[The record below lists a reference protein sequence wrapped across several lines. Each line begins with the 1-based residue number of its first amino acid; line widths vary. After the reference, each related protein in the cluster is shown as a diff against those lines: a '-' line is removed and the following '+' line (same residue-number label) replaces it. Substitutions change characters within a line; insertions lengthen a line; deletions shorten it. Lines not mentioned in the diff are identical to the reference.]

1 MYYYFITSY
10 LLPKIKNPMKN
21 IFLPLIV
28 LTFVFSLQAQ
38 QTDWEKYDLKGKVKQ
53 VKATT
58 DFYSGGCE
66 RTLKYTQWICITEFD
81 TQGNVVKNT
90 WYTRLDGQLS
100 QEHLYSYQGEKV
112 TLRVHLYKQNKIT
125 KTKTYH
131 YKRGEEDRIEKEIER
146 TEGSDDISYIARV
159 CTFTSFY
166 KNAILRSSPATIYE
180 YDDHGNWIHKKDTT
194 NSHCVR
200 HNTRSIIYY

>member
-1 MYYYFITSY
+1 
-10 LLPKIKNPMKN
+10 MKN
-21 IFLPLIV
+21 ILLPFIV

-38 QTDWEKYDLKGKVKQ
+38 QTDWERYDLKGKIKQ

-58 DFYSGGCE
+58 ASYSGGCE
-66 RTLKYTQWICITEFD
+66 HAKKYVQWTCITEFD

-90 WYTRLDGQLS
+90 WYIWRDELS

-112 TLRVHLYKQNKIT
+112 TLTIHLYKQDKI
-125 KTKTYH
+125 TKTYH
-131 YKRGEEDRIEKEIER
+131 YKRGEEERIEKEIEH
-146 TEGSDDISYIARV
+146 TEENNDIPYTARV
-159 CTFTSFY
+159 CTFTGFY
-166 KNAILRSSPATIYE
+166 KNGILRSSPATTYE

-200 HNTRSIIYY
+200 HYTRSIVYY

>member
-1 MYYYFITSY
+1 
-10 LLPKIKNPMKN
+10 MKK
-21 IFLPLIV
+21 IFLPFIV

-112 TLRVHLYKQNKIT
+112 TLRVHFYKQNKIT

-131 YKRGEEDRIEKEIER
+131 YKRGEEERIEKEIEH
-146 TEGSDDISYIARV
+146 TEQNRRV
-159 CTFTSFY
+159 PYTEQVRTFTSFY
-166 KNAILRSSPATIYE
+166 KNGILRSQPATTYE
-180 YDDHGNWIHKKDTT
+180 YDDHGNWIHKQAGTYPD
-194 NSHCVR
+194 CVQ
-200 HNTRSIIYY
+200 HYTRSIVYY

>member
-1 MYYYFITSY
+1 
-10 LLPKIKNPMKN
+10 MKKLFLRL
-21 IFLPLIV
+21 IF

-58 DFYSGGCE
+58 ASYSGRCE
-66 RTLKYTQWICITEFD
+66 RTIKYIQWICITEFD
-81 TQGNVVKNT
+81 TQGNVVKNI
-90 WYTRLDGQLS
+90 WYAWEDSS

-112 TLRVHLYKQNKIT
+112 ALTVHFYKQDKIT
-125 KTKTYH
+125 DTKTYH

-146 TEGSDDISYIARV
+146 TEQNRKVPYTEQIG
-159 CTFTSFY
+159 TFTGSY
-166 KNAILRSSPATIYE
+166 KNGILRSSPTTTYE
-180 YDDHGNWIHKKDTT
+180 YDDYGNWIHKQAGTYPD
-194 NSHCVR
+194 CVR

>member
-1 MYYYFITSY
+1 
-10 LLPKIKNPMKN
+10 MKN

-66 RTLKYTQWICITEFD
+66 HTKKYVQWTCITEFD

-90 WYTRLDGQLS
+90 WYIWRDKLS

-112 TLRVHLYKQNKIT
+112 TLRVHLYKQDKIT

-180 YDDHGNWIHKKDTT
+180 YDDHGNWIHKKDTI

>member
-1 MYYYFITSY
+1 MKKLF
-10 LLPKIKNPMKN
+10 LLL
-21 IFLPLIV
+21 IF
-28 LTFVFSLQAQ
+28 LTFVFNLQAQ

-100 QEHLYSYQGEKV
+100 QEHLYSYKGEKV
-112 TLRVHLYKQNKIT
+112 TLRVHFYKQDKIT

-131 YKRGEEDRIEKEIER
+131 YKKGEEERIEKEIEH
-146 TEGSDDISYIARV
+146 TERNRKVPYTEQIR
-159 CTFTSFY
+159 TFTGFY
-166 KNAILRSSPATIYE
+166 KNGILRSRPATTYE
-180 YDDHGNWIHKKDTT
+180 YDDHGNWIHKQAGTYPD
-194 NSHCVR
+194 CVLQ
-200 HNTRSIIYY
+200 NTRSIVYY

>member
-1 MYYYFITSY
+1 MKKLF
-10 LLPKIKNPMKN
+10 LLL
-21 IFLPLIV
+21 IF
-28 LTFVFSLQAQ
+28 LTFVFNLQAQ

-58 DFYSGGCE
+58 ASYSGKCAACIN
-66 RTLKYTQWICITEFD
+66 YVQWTCITEFD
-81 TQGNVVKNT
+81 TQGNVVKNI
-90 WYTRLDGQLS
+90 WYAWEDSS

-112 TLRVHLYKQNKIT
+112 TLRVHFYKQNKIT

-131 YKRGEEDRIEKEIER
+131 YKRGEEERIEKEIEH
-146 TEGSDDISYIARV
+146 TEENNDIPYTARV
-159 CTFTSFY
+159 CTFTGFY
-166 KNAILRSSPATIYE
+166 KNRILRSRPATTYE

-200 HNTRSIIYY
+200 HYTRSIVYY

>member
-1 MYYYFITSY
+1 
-10 LLPKIKNPMKN
+10 MKN
-21 IFLPLIV
+21 IFLPFIA

-146 TEGSDDISYIARV
+146 TEAPYKEQI
-159 CTFTSFY
+159 CTFTGFY
-166 KNAILRSSPATIYE
+166 KTISCALNLQLPTSTMTTAIGFTKRILPI
-180 YDDHGNWIHKKDTT
+180 
-194 NSHCVR
+194 HCVR
-200 HNTRSIIYY
+200 HYTRSIVYY

>member
-1 MYYYFITSY
+1 
-10 LLPKIKNPMKN
+10 MKK
-21 IFLPLIV
+21 IFLSFIV
-28 LTFVFSLQAQ
+28 LTFTLSLQAQ

-58 DFYSGGCE
+58 ASYSGGCE
-66 RTLKYTQWICITEFD
+66 VYKDYVQWTCITEFD

-90 WYTRLDGQLS
+90 WYIWRNKLS

-112 TLRVHLYKQNKIT
+112 TLTIHLYKEDEIT
-125 KTKTYH
+125 NTKTYH
-131 YKRGEEDRIEKEIER
+131 YKRGEEERIEKEIEC
-146 TEGSDDISYIARV
+146 TEGSDDIPYTARV
-159 CTFTSFY
+159 CTFTGFY
-166 KNAILRSSPATIYE
+166 KNGILRSSPATTYE

-200 HNTRSIIYY
+200 HYTRSIVYY

>member
-131 YKRGEEDRIEKEIER
+131 YKRGEENRIEKEIER
-146 TEGSDDISYIARV
+146 TEVPYKEQI
-159 CTFTSFY
+159 CTFTGFY
-166 KNAILRSSPATIYE
+166 KNDILCSSPATIYE

>member
-1 MYYYFITSY
+1 
-10 LLPKIKNPMKN
+10 MKN
-21 IFLPLIV
+21 IFLSLIV

-58 DFYSGGCE
+58 TSYSGGCE
-66 RTLKYTQWICITEFD
+66 KAKKYVEWTCITEFD
-81 TQGNVVKNT
+81 TEGNVVKNT
-90 WYTRLDGQLS
+90 WYIWHNKLS

-112 TLRVHLYKQNKIT
+112 TLTVLLYKQDKIT
-125 KTKTYH
+125 DTKVYH
-131 YKRGEEDRIEKEIER
+131 YKRGEEERIEKEIEH
-146 TEGSDDISYIARV
+146 TEESNDISYTARV
-159 CTFTSFY
+159 CTFTGFY
-166 KNAILRSSPATIYE
+166 KNRILRSRPATTYE

-200 HNTRSIIYY
+200 HNTRSIVYY

>member
-1 MYYYFITSY
+1 
-10 LLPKIKNPMKN
+10 MKN
-21 IFLPLIV
+21 IFLPFIV

-58 DFYSGGCE
+58 AFYSGGCE
-66 RTLKYTQWICITEFD
+66 RTLKYTQWICITEFN

-90 WYTRLDGQLS
+90 WYTRLGGQLS

-112 TLRVHLYKQNKIT
+112 TLRVHFYKQNKIT

-131 YKRGEEDRIEKEIER
+131 YKRGEEERIEKEIEH
-146 TEGSDDISYIARV
+146 TEQNRRV
-159 CTFTSFY
+159 PYTEQVRTFTSFY
-166 KNAILRSSPATIYE
+166 KNGILRSQPATTYE
-180 YDDHGNWIHKKDTT
+180 YDDHGNWIHKQAGTYPD
-194 NSHCVR
+194 CVQ
-200 HNTRSIIYY
+200 HYTRSIVYY

>member
-10 LLPKIKNPMKN
+10 LLSRIKNPMKN

-58 DFYSGGCE
+58 ASYSGKCAACIN
-66 RTLKYTQWICITEFD
+66 YVQWTCITEFD

-112 TLRVHLYKQNKIT
+112 TLTVHLYKQDKIT
-125 KTKTYH
+125 DTKTYH
-131 YKRGEEDRIEKEIER
+131 YKRGEEERIEKEIEH
-146 TEGSDDISYIARV
+146 TEQNRRV
-159 CTFTSFY
+159 PYTEQVRTFTSSY
-166 KNAILRSSPATIYE
+166 KNRILRSSPATTYE

-194 NSHCVR
+194 NPHCVR
-200 HNTRSIIYY
+200 HNTRSIVYY